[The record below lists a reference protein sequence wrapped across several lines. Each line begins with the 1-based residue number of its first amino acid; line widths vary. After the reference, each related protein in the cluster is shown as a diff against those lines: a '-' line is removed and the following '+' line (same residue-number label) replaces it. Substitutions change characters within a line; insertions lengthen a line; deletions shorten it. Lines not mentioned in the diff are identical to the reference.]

1 MVAEKV
7 TVPNASRDHEVEDAN
22 KSTLMRTVI
31 QTFDKMKTQVSP
43 LPPFAEEPDDDNNS
57 SHAVSGPI
65 SVWLVY
71 FSLLYQCPGALRD
84 MCCEHPTKIIITG
97 NCGATGTNTL
107 TTTRLIFSARNCL
120 HSRKRQEFIKGSV
133 SEPV

>member
-43 LPPFAEEPDDDNNS
+43 LPPFAEEPDDDNN
-57 SHAVSGPI
+57 
-65 SVWLVY
+65 
-71 FSLLYQCPGALRD
+71 R
-84 MCCEHPTKIIITG
+84 
-97 NCGATGTNTL
+97 
-107 TTTRLIFSARNCL
+107 
-120 HSRKRQEFIKGSV
+120 
-133 SEPV
+133 